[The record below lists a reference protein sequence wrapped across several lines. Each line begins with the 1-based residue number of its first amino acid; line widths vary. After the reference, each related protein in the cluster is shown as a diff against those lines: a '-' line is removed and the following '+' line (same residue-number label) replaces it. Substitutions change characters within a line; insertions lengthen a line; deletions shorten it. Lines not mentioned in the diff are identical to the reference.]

1 MLENERLITSIWDGR
16 KFELRENR
24 LHHSNST
31 VLKLLGSGMCGTDR
45 HLMELSD
52 SPDRSLGH
60 EIYGEIVR
68 LGTNTHSIGGR
79 PLKVGDRVIATPGVP
94 CLKCEYCTTF
104 TGAEQLCG
112 HRRSHG
118 FSKYKSG
125 AFFPAGG
132 FSNYIELV
140 DQLWVFPL
148 PDDVTLPEIMFA
160 DLLPISLKA
169 IERGMGGGRQDSQFG
184 PGVAMR
190 MGVIGLG
197 PIGAAAVFIGKSIGA
212 QVTGLD
218 ISPWKARE
226 IGDIFGIPTH
236 VIPEDARAAHEHLA
250 AANAIDFDL
259 VLDCTGS
266 PRGLELG
273 ILAVRKG
280 GRMVEV
286 GSFAY
291 GTRSRI
297 NPSIITRKEVEITG
311 SLMAPPLAYNKVFR
325 LLRNNRQYDLSRLT
339 THHIRLD
346 RMNEV
351 LEVFEHQNFIKVHIE
366 PIAA

>member
-1 MLENERLITSIWDGR
+1 MSESPRIVTSIWDGR
-16 KFELRENR
+16 QFELRENR
-24 LHHSNST
+24 LHHPNST

-45 HLMELSD
+45 HLMELPD
-52 SPDRSLGH
+52 SPERSLGH

-68 LGTNTHSIGGR
+68 LGPNTHSIGGR

-104 TGAEQLCG
+104 SGAEQLCG

-118 FSKYKSG
+118 FSKYKRG
-125 AFFPAGG
+125 EFFPAGG

-140 DQLWVFPL
+140 DQLWVYPL

-160 DLLPISLKA
+160 DLVPISLKA
-169 IERGMGGGRQDSQFG
+169 IERGIGGGRQDSQFG

-190 MGVIGLG
+190 LGVIGLG
-197 PIGAAAVFIGKSIGA
+197 PIGAAAVFVGRSIGA
-212 QVTGLD
+212 TVVGLD
-218 ISPWKARE
+218 TSPWKASE
-226 IGDIFGIPTH
+226 IGQIFDIPTH
-236 VIPEDARAAHEHLA
+236 VIPEDSRAAHEHLRA
-250 AANAIDFDL
+250 LGEVDFDL

-266 PRGLELG
+266 PRGFELG

-291 GTRSRI
+291 GTRSLI
-297 NPSIITRKEVEITG
+297 NPSVITRKEVEITG

-325 LLRNNRQYDLSRLT
+325 LLRKHRQYDLARLT
-339 THHIRLD
+339 THHIALD
-346 RMNEV
+346 RMNDV
-351 LEVFEHQNFIKVHIE
+351 LEVFANQNYIKVHVE

>member
-1 MLENERLITSIWDGR
+1 MIENQRMVTSIWDGR

-24 LHHSNST
+24 LYNSNST

-52 SPDRSLGH
+52 SPDRGLGH

-68 LGTNTHSIGGR
+68 LGPNTHSIGGR
-79 PLKVGDRVIATPGVP
+79 PLKVGDKVIATPGVP

-104 TGAEQLCG
+104 SGAEQLCG

-118 FSKYKSG
+118 FSKYKCNE
-125 AFFPAGG
+125 FFPAGG

-140 DQLWVFPL
+140 DQLWVYPL
-148 PDDVTLPEIMFA
+148 PDDITLSEIMFA
-160 DLLPISLKA
+160 DLVPIALKA
-169 IERGMGGGRQDSQFG
+169 IERGIGGGRQEAQFG

-190 MGVIGLG
+190 LGVIGLG
-197 PIGAAAVFIGKSIGA
+197 PIGAAAVFIGKTIGA
-212 QVTGLD
+212 TVTGMD
-218 ISPWKARE
+218 ISPWKAKE
-226 IGDIFGIPTH
+226 IGDIFGIQTH
-236 VIPEDARAAHEHLA
+236 VIPENSNAAHEHLRSI
-250 AANAIDFDL
+250 NAVDFDL

-273 ILAVRKG
+273 ILASRKG
-280 GRMVEV
+280 GRLIEV

-291 GTRSRI
+291 GTHSLI
-297 NPSIITRKEVEITG
+297 NPSIITRKEVDIIG
-311 SLMAPPLAYNKVFR
+311 SLMAPPLAYNKVIR
-325 LLRNNRQYDLSRLT
+325 LLRANRQYDLGRLT
-339 THHIRLD
+339 THHIPLNQMNDVLD
-346 RMNEV
+346 
-351 LEVFEHQNFIKVHIE
+351 VFASQNYIKIHIE